1 MQAGHNDL
9 FRWRDVS
16 RASYCLSRHALLE
29 QFCGRSG
36 EFWYRPDGFA
46 LDCVFVFIFYCMH
59 YLMLGLLNFFFW
71 VLSLLPLR
79 MIYLLGG
86 GLGRGAAALPGRYGR
101 RLRANF
107 LQAYPQATSA
117 MLIDAARSAGR
128 MALEMPYF
136 WSRTNPLAAFPDLLA
151 EHQLTINRIL
161 AEGRGVIFLTP
172 HLGCFEILAPVLAA
186 RYGLTAMFK
195 PPHKIWL
202 RAWVEKMRSC
212 PGLQLAPAQQSG
224 VRMLVKAL
232 RQGQAIGILP
242 DQVPAAGQGV
252 WAPFFGRPA
261 YTLTLV
267 HKLHRISG
275 APIVLLFGERLSAG
289 RGYRIHLQVLSE
301 LLPVDSVAA
310 ATMINDALESLIALA
325 PTQYLWAYNRYK
337 SP

>member
-1 MQAGHNDL
+1 
-9 FRWRDVS
+9 
-16 RASYCLSRHALLE
+16 
-29 QFCGRSG
+29 
-36 EFWYRPDGFA
+36 
-46 LDCVFVFIFYCMH
+46 MH
-59 YLMLGLLNFFFW
+59 YLMLALLNFFFW
-71 VLSLLPLR
+71 VLSLLPMR

-86 GLGRGAAALPGRYGR
+86 GLGRIAAMLPGRYGQ

-117 MLIDAARSAGR
+117 MLIEAARSAGR

-151 EHQLTINRIL
+151 EHQSTINGIL
-161 AEGRGVIFLTP
+161 QQKRGVIFLTP
-172 HLGCFEILAPVLAA
+172 HLGCFEILAPALAA

-202 RAWVEKMRSC
+202 RAWIEKKRSC
-212 PGLQLAPAQQSG
+212 PGLKLAPAQQRG

-232 RQGQAIGILP
+232 RRGEAIGILP
-242 DQVPAAGQGV
+242 DQTPPAGQGV

-267 HKLHRISG
+267 HKLQRLSG

-289 RGYRIHLQVLSE
+289 RGYRIHLRE
-301 LLPVDSVAA
+301 LPQPLPADLVSA
-310 ATMINDALESLIALA
+310 ATMINQALESLIALA
-325 PTQYLWAYNRYK
+325 PMQYLWAYNRYK
-337 SP
+337 TP